1 MTYTTSLDKLAK
13 GTTFFTTVLF
23 IAIIIGQVFLIKDG
37 ETAAA
42 VITIFILLVIYFWIF
57 LFRPINYK
65 LNDNELIIHRS
76 ISDIK
81 INRNKIKHVEHLE
94 KSTLA
99 WSWRVFGVGGLFGYW
114 GKFTNSKLGSMTWY
128 ATRRDNAVLIQMI
141 SQKKIIITPND
152 PDKFVSDY
160 NK

>member
-13 GTTFFTTVLF
+13 GTTFFVTVLF
-23 IAIIIGQVFLIKDG
+23 IAIVIGQLFSIEDG
-37 ETAAA
+37 EIAAA
-42 VITIFILLVIYFWIF
+42 VITTFVLLIIYFGTF
-57 LFRPINYK
+57 LFRPISYK

-81 INRNKIKHVEHLE
+81 INRHEIKHVEHLE

-128 ATRRDNAVLIQMI
+128 ATRRNKAVLIEMI
-141 SQKKIIITPND
+141 SHKKIIITPNEL
-152 PDKFVSDY
+152 DKFVSDY

>member
-13 GTTFFTTVLF
+13 GTTFFITMVF
-23 IAIIIGQVFLIKDG
+23 IAIVIGQLFSIEDG
-37 ETAAA
+37 EIAAA
-42 VITIFILLVIYFWIF
+42 VITTFVLLIIYFGTF
-57 LFRPINYK
+57 LFRPISYK

-81 INRNKIKHVEHLE
+81 INRNEIKHVEHLE
-94 KSTLA
+94 KSALA

-128 ATRRDNAVLIQMI
+128 ATRRNKAVLIEMI
-141 SQKKIIITPND
+141 SHKKIIITPNE

>member
-13 GTTFFTTVLF
+13 GTTFFVTVLF
-23 IAIIIGQVFLIKDG
+23 VAIVIGQLFVIKDG
-37 ETAAA
+37 EIAAA
-42 VITIFILLVIYFWIF
+42 VITTFVLLIIYFGIF

-81 INRNKIKHVEHLE
+81 INRNEIKHVEHLE
-94 KSTLA
+94 KSALS

-128 ATRRDNAVLIQMI
+128 ATRRNNAVLIEMI
-141 SQKKIIITPND
+141 SHKKIIITPND

-160 NK
+160 N

>member
-1 MTYTTSLDKLAK
+1 MTYTTSLDKLSK
-13 GTTFFTTVLF
+13 GTTFFITVLF
-23 IAIIIGQVFLIKDG
+23 VAIVIGQLFVIKDG
-37 ETAAA
+37 EIAAA
-42 VITIFILLVIYFWIF
+42 VITTFVLLIIYFGIF
-57 LFRPINYK
+57 LFRPISYK

-81 INRNKIKHVEHLE
+81 INRNEIKHVEYLE
-94 KSTLA
+94 KSALA

-128 ATRRDNAVLIQMI
+128 ATRRNKAVLIEMI
-141 SQKKIIITPND
+141 SHKKIIITPNE